1 MIMKKYREI
10 IAIILAVILF
20 LLLCFSAAGL
30 LIPYRSEYGV
40 NWSSFREEDR
50 DSVDVLFFGSSMSY
64 CNIVPAVVYEQCG
77 LSSYVVA
84 GPEQTIPISYYYI
97 KEACKTQQPRSIVL
111 ELTGMFFEK
120 YQNYTLANI
129 SCMPYGLNRLGATFH
144 AAEMERI
151 PGLLFPILDYHDRW
165 YKVGIEDVKKNLSP
179 ERDMLAGY
187 TFLSDASAQKD
198 FTERSCASADAYAYA
213 LEYLGKICSF
223 CTDNGIELILYISP
237 AYSRIPDDKLAQL
250 MGDLENLDYSVFVDF
265 NSDAQWD
272 AIGADSE
279 TDWYD
284 SMHFNCRGAEK
295 FSHVISELLV
305 SGGISPAVNSS
316 SADWQDRYEYFMS
329 MK

>member
-1 MIMKKYREI
+1 MKKYREI

-40 NWSSFREEDR
+40 NWGSFKEEEER
-50 DSVDVLFFGSSMSY
+50 NSMDVLFFGSSMSY
-64 CNIVPAVVYEQCG
+64 CNVVPAVVYEQCG

-97 KEACKTQQPRSIVL
+97 KEACKTQQPQAIVL
-111 ELTGMFFEK
+111 ELTGMFFDK

-129 SCMPYGLNRLGATFH
+129 SCMPYGLNRLGATFN
-144 AAEMERI
+144 AAERERI

-165 YKVGIEDVKKNLSP
+165 YKVGIDNAKKNLFP
-179 ERDMLAGY
+179 EKDMLAGY
-187 TFLSDASAQKD
+187 TFLSDANAQKD
-198 FTERSCASADAYAYA
+198 ITERNCAPDDAYTYA

-223 CTDNGIELILYISP
+223 CTDKGIELILYISP
-237 AYSRIPDDKLAQL
+237 AYSRIPEDKLAKL
-250 MGDLENLDYSVFVDF
+250 TIDLESLDYSAFIDF
-265 NSDAQWD
+265 NSDAQWA
-272 AIGADSE
+272 AIAADSE

-284 SMHFNCRGAEK
+284 SMHYNCRGAER
-295 FSHVISELLV
+295 FSRVISDLLV
-305 SGGISPAVNSS
+305 SEGISPTADSS
-316 SADWQDRYEYFMS
+316 SADWQQRYEHFTS